1 MDSITLKMKK
11 ESTYFQVEN
20 RQEIW
25 NGIEAFRE
33 KYADSKLAVITL
45 KNFNWFY
52 DQFGPRQTQLVREAV
67 EEIFNDMS
75 GIKALSYRDYGRW
88 LIGYVEGRD
97 TEAKERIDALR
108 FPDNGLEPKVVA
120 FRDGDEV
127 HVDPT
132 KVSAVLEYHQV
143 DSIDQL
149 FRKG

>member
-1 MDSITLKMKK
+1 MKR
-11 ESTYFQVEN
+11 ETTYFQVEN
-20 RQEIW
+20 KQHIW
-25 NGIEAFRE
+25 DTIGAFRD

-45 KNFNWFY
+45 KNFDWFY

-75 GIKALSYRDYGRW
+75 GLKALSYRDYGRW
-88 LIGYVEGRD
+88 LIGYVKGKD
-97 TEAKERIDALR
+97 LKAKERIDALS
-108 FPDNGLEPKVVA
+108 FPANGFEPKVVP
-120 FRDGDEV
+120 FKDGDEV

-149 FRKG
+149 FRKE